1 MHPTGTQRPSEVIG
15 GNTSFYTI
23 YTLIDITDS
32 NVSSPKINEKKF
44 YQSQNLN
51 TFMQVIGLRTQPIIS
66 SITKLETQDL
76 STYNFGTGLTGTH
89 TVWVLKFVS
98 DTDRAWYDNGDFTSL
113 LLQDFSIIPIHDQL
127 DETITIDGDIIDTIS
142 ADKLNTYFSFS
153 ENI

>member
-1 MHPTGTQRPSEVIG
+1 MRSKGTQRPLEVIG
-15 GNTSFYTI
+15 GNTAFYTI

-66 SITKLETQDL
+66 SVTRLETQDL
-76 STYNFGTGLTGTH
+76 STYNFGTGLTGIH

-98 DTDRAWYDNGDFTSL
+98 DTDKAWYQNSSYTAL
-113 LLQDFSIIPIHDQL
+113 LLQDFDFIPIYDQL
-127 DETITIDGDIIDTIS
+127 DETLTIDGDVINTNTV
-142 ADKLNTYFSFS
+142 DKCNTYFSFS

>member
-1 MHPTGTQRPSEVIG
+1 MHPSGTQRPSEVIG

-66 SITKLETQDL
+66 SIIKLETQD
-76 STYNFGTGLTGTH
+76 TAAYNFGTGFTSNQ

-98 DTDRAWYDNGDFTSL
+98 DTDRAWYNNGSFTAL
-113 LLQDFSIIPIHDQL
+113 LLQDFNLIPIHDQL
-127 DETITIDGDIIDTIS
+127 DETATIDGDIINTNS
-142 ADKLNTYFSFS
+142 EEKTNTYFSFS

>member
-1 MHPTGTQRPSEVIG
+1 MHPSGTQRPSEVIG

-66 SITKLETQDL
+66 SIVKLETQDTA
-76 STYNFGTGLTGTH
+76 TYNFGTGFTGNQN
-89 TVWVLKFVS
+89 VWVLKFVS
-98 DTDRAWYDNGDFTSL
+98 DTDRAWYNNGSFTSL
-113 LLQDFSIIPIHDQL
+113 LLQDFNLIPIHDQL
-127 DETITIDGDIIDTIS
+127 DETVTIDGDIINTIS